1 MPQSNMVLH
10 VDFPDWDNYSDP
22 IKSLINFMMKDS
34 AVFYQGDYT
43 GSTLNSFSGNVRT
56 KYRSVMQCEND
67 SDYLSLSESIELNIA
82 YSDAVTYPADITGG
96 LVECDTSLVTKS
108 TTMKLLYLSASQ
120 EEASE
125 FSDAVDPIDSINV
138 TLTPKVGASANTDPT
153 AKLHAMT
160 DSAHLVT
167 APIRTDLQ
175 DFVSEYQL
183 RTSSLFLDDGN
194 GNIAEDIFWKIGIV
208 PFNKKYPKSGSG
220 SAVNTPSTVQGIK
233 TALLDSGSGVFTV
246 GTGGSYVAS
255 DGYSFTLQNLEFK
268 YGSLADMTDGL
279 DSSGCK
285 VPLSFIIPVVT
296 YSDSSY
302 IIGLVYARMFK
313 SDGSPVT
320 ESEVTGY
327 NLQLYYK
334 TSEDDQN
341 PQHISYSGDI
351 ERQNMSL
358 TDQNMD
364 GGYIQ
369 SPSMD

>member
-1 MPQSNMVLH
+1 MPQSNMILH
-10 VDFPDWDNYSDP
+10 VDFPNWDTYSDP

-56 KYRSVMQCEND
+56 KYRTVMQCMND

-82 YSDAVTYPADITGG
+82 YSDAVTYPSDATGC
-96 LVECDTSLVTKS
+96 LVDCNTSLVTKQ
-108 TTMKLLYLSASQ
+108 TTLKLLDIEASQ
-120 EEASE
+120 NRASE
-125 FSDAVDPIDSINV
+125 FTGGIDPIDSINV

-160 DSAHLVT
+160 DSAPLVT

-183 RTSSLFLDDGN
+183 RTSSLYLDDGN
-194 GNIAEDIFWKIGIV
+194 GNIDEDIFWKIGIV
-208 PFNKKYPKSGSG
+208 PFNKKYPKSWSG
-220 SAVNTPSTVQGIK
+220 SAVNTTSTVQGIK
-233 TALLDSGSGVFTV
+233 TALLDSGSGVLSV
-246 GTGGSYVAS
+246 NTGGSYVAN
-255 DGYSFTLQNLEFK
+255 DGYSFNLQDVEFVN
-268 YGSLADMTDGL
+268 GSLADM
-279 DSSGCK
+279 SGNPGSAGCI
-285 VPLSFIIPVVT
+285 VPLSCIIPVVT
-296 YSDSSY
+296 YSDSNY
-302 IIGLVYARMFK
+302 IIGLAYMRMFK

-334 TSEDDQN
+334 TSEDDPN
-341 PQHISYSGDI
+341 PQIIEYSYGI